1 MAKYSKRTYELAA
14 EVMAEV
20 RKLDDLSFHDKLQI
34 EDIFIRKF
42 REDSERFNAER
53 WLTAVRSL

>member
-20 RKLDDLSFHDKLQI
+20 RKLDDLYFHDKLQI

>member
-14 EVMAEV
+14 EVMAEIS
-20 RKLDDLSFHDKLQI
+20 RSNELSFNAKLQI